1 MKPPKTLLALL
12 VALAMVAAACGGDDG
27 DPVATGEPQTAEPA
41 EEPADEPMDEPMEE
55 EAAEEPMDEPME
67 EEPAEEPE
75 AATDDA
81 FPVTIAAGNGEVTIE
96 ARPERIV
103 SISTVATE
111 TLFAI
116 GAGDQVIAVDSLSNF
131 PPEAPVTDLSGFTP
145 SVEAIAE
152 FEKVEPGNKLYG
164 DSYPLPDN
172 SRRYEVSWCN
182 PKLDVVGMTE
192 RVRYYEIYAA
202 TDPGLL
208 LEPNEELLVAKTRL
222 DLNPDVPGL
231 QFIHDAREDKPLFF
245 TVVPVDIADNKGK
258 PAEALTY
265 RKVETVEQ
273 PEHGE
278 EPTEE
283 RR

>member
-55 EAAEEPMDEPME
+55 ESAEEAMDEPMEEEPAEEPTDEPAE

-131 PPEAPVTDLSGFTP
+131 PPEAPSPRRNRALRPCHSHARASIRAGVSTSISASSASLRSALSSGFSTNVTAYVWPKFAPSFHSLGRTP
-145 SVEAIAE
+145 
-152 FEKVEPGNKLYG
+152 
-164 DSYPLPDN
+164 
-172 SRRYEVSWCN
+172 
-182 PKLDVVGMTE
+182 
-192 RVRYYEIYAA
+192 
-202 TDPGLL
+202 
-208 LEPNEELLVAKTRL
+208 
-222 DLNPDVPGL
+222 
-231 QFIHDAREDKPLFF
+231 
-245 TVVPVDIADNKGK
+245 
-258 PAEALTY
+258 
-265 RKVETVEQ
+265 
-273 PEHGE
+273 
-278 EPTEE
+278 
-283 RR
+283 